1 MTLVCRAS
9 TKISS
14 CSWTTPYGALY
25 PLDGKLKTEGGR
37 LEHFT
42 NDADVDCGI
51 KITSIKATDHGEW
64 TCNVAVVED
73 ETEVKVKS
81 ASASINIADPEPP
94 TRLVL
99 LAPFNETTSNFTQG
113 LSEIFFCSELC
124 FEGNILFQAA

>member
-51 KITSIKATDHGEW
+51 KINSIKATDHGEW

-73 ETEVKVKS
+73 ETGVKVKS
-81 ASASINIADPEPP
+81 ASDSINIRVSQLKLKSVVTVPVFLKRTQWS
-94 TRLVL
+94 TR
-99 LAPFNETTSNFTQG
+99 
-113 LSEIFFCSELC
+113 
-124 FEGNILFQAA
+124 